1 MIDSNE
7 EHQRAEQNKINQA
20 NLLIEKCEQSNQLMQ
35 RQTEEV
41 QRGDYPAPPGSQER
55 NETQGRFNQRLLEIS
70 PRSRRL
76 RENLVTSY
84 NTENEARTEFNQNL
98 RDQANPTFGNVG
110 RMLLALNESN
120 RQRSD
125 ERTRIS
131 RDLQQIEQEV
141 REIAAPQAV
150 ANQRYRRAN
159 APDNLRRDQPS
170 PAEDP
175 EGLGA
180 LMTPDEGENLEE
192 NSSDNYEDEED
203 DEYADDH
210 QEGPS
215 NRGYKRPRRDS
226 DGDDSGSYATKRPYD
241 YLSKL

>member
-1 MIDSNE
+1 M
-7 EHQRAEQNKINQA
+7 
-20 NLLIEKCEQSNQLMQ
+20 
-35 RQTEEV
+35 
-41 QRGDYPAPPGSQER
+41 
-55 NETQGRFNQRLLEIS
+55 
-70 PRSRRL
+70 PR
-76 RENLVTSY
+76 
-84 NTENEARTEFNQNL
+84 
-98 RDQANPTFGNVG
+98 
-110 RMLLALNESN
+110 
-120 RQRSD
+120 
-125 ERTRIS
+125 
-131 RDLQQIEQEV
+131 
-141 REIAAPQAV
+141 QAV

-159 APDNLRRDQPS
+159 APDNLRRDQPP

-192 NSSDNYEDEED
+192 DSSDNYEDEED
-203 DEYADDH
+203 NEDADDH